1 MTSGILYSIA
11 TMPLEANKNR
21 MASQKAD
28 PKTGKLPYTGTLQTI
43 RAVLAKEGFSAL
55 YNSFLSYYARYGG
68 HTVSMFII
76 VQILRKNYQ
85 HML

>member
-1 MTSGILYSIA
+1 
-11 TMPLEANKNR
+11 MPLEASKNR
-21 MASQKAD
+21 IASQKAD
-28 PKTGKLPYTGTLQTI
+28 LNPGTLPYTGTLQTI
-43 RAVLAKEGFSAL
+43 RAVSAKEGFSAL
-55 YNSFLSYYARYGG
+55 YNSFLWYYGRCGG

>member
-1 MTSGILYSIA
+1 MTSGLLYSIA
-11 TMPLEANKNR
+11 TMSLDASKNR

-28 PKTGKLPYTGTLQTI
+28 LKTGKLPYTGTLQTI

-55 YNSFLSYYARYGG
+55 YNSFLPYYVRCSG

-76 VQILRKNYQ
+76 VQILRDNY
-85 HML
+85 

>member
-1 MTSGILYSIA
+1 MTSGILYSI
-11 TMPLEANKNR
+11 TTIPLEASKNR

-55 YNSFLSYYARYGG
+55 YNSFLPYYVRCSG

-76 VQILRKNYQ
+76 VQILRDNY
-85 HML
+85 